1 MSFNYETRLLGNLS
15 KMLEN
20 ETFHDLAIVLDEGHG
35 SVRANKAILCSNST
49 YFASLFNNNNSEKD
63 SHVDIKIPTTF
74 ESMTLVIKFLYT
86 GKLECDSLSLKDT
99 LDLLKL
105 LKLMDEKNLFSNVE
119 SFLLKKLKAG
129 EFK

>member
-105 LKLMDEKNLFSNVE
+105 LELMEEKELFTDV
-119 SFLLKKLKAG
+119 
-129 EFK
+129 